1 MDELPDYEIRR
12 PAGEPGDTVS
22 PSPSRRPAGL
32 WLVAALLIAAI
43 GSAAYVVFSRRPVP
57 PAASNSVSKPRAVA
71 EAPPQRSLGG
81 NGEQIAI
88 PPLDQSDPVV
98 QGLVRELSA
107 HPVVTAWLTGSGLV
121 RDFAIVVASM
131 ADGRSP
137 ARFLAVLRPSST
149 FRTIE
154 RKGTEYIA
162 PQSYDRYAAIAGAV
176 ASVDPAG
183 AARLYATLKP
193 RIQEAYRDLG
203 FPPGLS
209 LDQAVER
216 AIVALLDTPITVEP
230 VRLRPKG
237 IGYAFADER
246 LERLT
251 GAQKHLLRMGPR
263 NVRIIKEKLRGIAL
277 ALGIPSG
284 ELPSG

>member
-1 MDELPDYEIRR
+1 MHELSDYELQRAADELDTAPPPRRASGPWLLVAFLTVAIGFATYIVFGRR
-12 PAGEPGDTVS
+12 PLPAPVS
-22 PSPSRRPAGL
+22 SPAT
-32 WLVAALLIAAI
+32 
-43 GSAAYVVFSRRPVP
+43 
-57 PAASNSVSKPRAVA
+57 KPTAVA

-81 NGEQIAI
+81 TAEPIAI
-88 PPLDQSDPVV
+88 PPLDESDP
-98 QGLVRELSA
+98 LVRTLVRALSA
-107 HPVVTAWLTGSGLV
+107 HPAVSAWLAGPGLV
-121 RDFAIVVASM
+121 RDFTIVVANIAS
-131 ADGRSP
+131 GTSP
-137 ARFLAVLRPSST
+137 ARFLTALRSSSP
-149 FRTIE
+149 FQTIE
-154 RKGTEYIA
+154 RQGQVYIA
-162 PQSYDRYAAIAGAV
+162 PYSYDRYDSIAGAV

-216 AIVALLDTPITVEP
+216 AIVSLLSVPVLDGP

-277 ALGIPSG
+277 ALGIPPG
-284 ELPSG
+284 ELPPE

>member
-1 MDELPDYEIRR
+1 MDELPDYEIQR
-12 PAGEPGDTVS
+12 PAGEPGTAS
-22 PSPSRRPAGL
+22 HPPPGRSTAL
-32 WLVAALLIAAI
+32 WLVVALSIAAI
-43 GSAAYVVFSRRPVP
+43 GSATYFVFSRRPPLP
-57 PAASNSVSKPRAVA
+57 PPSNSVPTPGAAVA
-71 EAPPQRSLGG
+71 DAPPPRSLGG
-81 NGEQIAI
+81 TAEQIEV
-88 PPLDQSDPVV
+88 PPLDQSDPRVRE
-98 QGLVRELSA
+98 LVRQLSA
-107 HPVVTAWLTGSGLV
+107 HPVVAAWLASSGLV
-121 RDFAIVVASM
+121 RDFTIVVARI
-131 ADGRSP
+131 ADGTSP
-137 ARFLAVLRPSST
+137 ARFLMVLRPSST

-154 RKGTEYIA
+154 RNGQVYIA
-162 PQSYDRYAAIAGAV
+162 AQSYERYTPIANAV
-176 ASVDPAG
+176 ASIDPAG

-209 LDQAVER
+209 LDQATER
-216 AIVALLDTPITVEP
+216 AIVALLDVPVSVEP

-263 NVRIIKEKLRGIAL
+263 NVRAIKEKLREIAL

-284 ELPSG
+284 ELPRE

>member
-1 MDELPDYEIRR
+1 MER
-12 PAGEPGDTVS
+12 
-22 PSPSRRPAGL
+22 
-32 WLVAALLIAAI
+32 
-43 GSAAYVVFSRRPVP
+43 
-57 PAASNSVSKPRAVA
+57 
-71 EAPPQRSLGG
+71 
-81 NGEQIAI
+81 NGQ
-88 PPLDQSDPVV
+88 V
-98 QGLVRELSA
+98 
-107 HPVVTAWLTGSGLV
+107 
-121 RDFAIVVASM
+121 
-131 ADGRSP
+131 
-137 ARFLAVLRPSST
+137 
-149 FRTIE
+149 
-154 RKGTEYIA
+154 YIA
-162 PQSYDRYAAIAGAV
+162 PHSYDRYAGIAGAV
-176 ASVDPAG
+176 ASVDPTG

-216 AIVALLDTPITVEP
+216 AIVALLDVPMTDGP

-251 GAQKHLLRMGPR
+251 GAQKQLLRMGPR

-284 ELPSG
+284 ELPPE

>member
-1 MDELPDYEIRR
+1 
-12 PAGEPGDTVS
+12 VS
-22 PSPSRRPAGL
+22 
-32 WLVAALLIAAI
+32 
-43 GSAAYVVFSRRPVP
+43 
-57 PAASNSVSKPRAVA
+57 
-71 EAPPQRSLGG
+71 
-81 NGEQIAI
+81 
-88 PPLDQSDPVV
+88 
-98 QGLVRELSA
+98 
-107 HPVVTAWLTGSGLV
+107 AWLAGPGLV
-121 RDFAIVVASM
+121 RDFTIVVATIAS
-131 ADGRSP
+131 GTSP
-137 ARFLAVLRPSST
+137 ARFLTALRSSSP
-149 FRTIE
+149 FQTIE
-154 RKGTEYIA
+154 RQGQVYIA
-162 PQSYDRYAAIAGAV
+162 PHSYDRYASIAGAV

-216 AIVALLDTPITVEP
+216 AIVSLLSVPVSDEP
-230 VRLRPKG
+230 VRLRSKG

-277 ALGIPSG
+277 ALGIPPG
-284 ELPSG
+284 ELPPE

>member
-1 MDELPDYEIRR
+1 MHELPDYELQRTV
-12 PAGEPGDTVS
+12 GEPGETAPPPKRS
-22 PSPSRRPAGL
+22 TGL

-43 GSAAYVVFSRRPVP
+43 GAATYMVFSRRPLPP
-57 PAASNSVSKPRAVA
+57 PASDSLSKPHAVA
-71 EAPPQRSLGG
+71 DAPPPRSLGG
-81 NGEQIAI
+81 KVEDIAI
-88 PPLDQSDPVV
+88 PPLDHSDPVV
-98 QGLVRELSA
+98 RRLVRELSA
-107 HPVVTAWLTGSGLV
+107 HPVVAAWLTSSGLV
-121 RDFAIVVASM
+121 RDFTIVLATI
-131 ADGRSP
+131 ADGTSP
-137 ARFLAVLRPSST
+137 ARFLTVLRPPSP
-149 FRTIE
+149 FRTME
-154 RKGTEYIA
+154 RNGQVYMA
-162 PQSYDRYAAIAGAV
+162 PHSYDRYAAIAGAV
-176 ASVDPAG
+176 ASVDPTG

-216 AIVALLDTPITVEP
+216 AIVALLDVPIADEP

-251 GAQKHLLRMGPR
+251 GAQKQLLRMGPR
-263 NVRIIKEKLRGIAL
+263 NVRIIKERLRGIAL

-284 ELPSG
+284 ELPPE